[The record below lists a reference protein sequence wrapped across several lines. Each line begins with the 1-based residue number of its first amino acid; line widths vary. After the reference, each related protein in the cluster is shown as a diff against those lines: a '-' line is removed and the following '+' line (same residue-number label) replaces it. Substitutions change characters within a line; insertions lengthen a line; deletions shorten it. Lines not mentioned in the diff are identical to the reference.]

1 MKKIFILVMF
11 IVPFSLLA
19 VLGPNVSQAN
29 GQELKWEE
37 GAWDYFVMF
46 KSLITQVTGAA
57 TTSTSNP
64 QADTCIDPNIG
75 STFTLT
81 SDHVP
86 EDTNIDKAFLVWIA
100 GQNPANYSGPT
111 DNSVNLTFTNS
122 SDPGVTISEEITSP
136 VSGNL
141 MSPADFNF
149 AAVSDNMDS
158 TGVFTYRVDVT
169 DFMKNIIDQG
179 ALAGISQSGEALYGD
194 YNVKGMD
201 CSNDQAYITTSG
213 VVGGWWLVFVYTS
226 EHISPKKIYIYDGM
240 DAYRFQ
246 EATIDVSGFELPNE
260 AEVRLTMLV
269 AEGDPGLAMATDT
282 NFQPAPPEAL
292 SISGQTNPNFEIL
305 WNDCNPPKYT
315 PLNYTE
321 VFNSISSSFG
331 WKDEFP
337 TCIGG
342 DPNNVDPNKIEYAM
356 DADTFLIKAKEF
368 PFDSHLMKGDTS
380 FTLKIGA
387 NQDQVYTNML
397 ILSVD
402 TKAPKFDIP
411 PNPETLDGREK
422 SYCSC
427 STDSDAVC
435 FDRPFYFLIK
445 IQNWGENLADKV
457 TLKDTLPPTV
467 NYVEGTTEIATEF
480 KKGLGTNWKPVPDV
494 DGKFPFTNA
503 QEIQTVMGY
512 CDKTTQTCEDTVM
525 VRFVVQPK
533 GDLQKHEKII
543 NSAVI
548 SDVTTIPYYSNSNIA
563 LRLVNGECPTIDIC
577 ELPPKAQCGGVAIN
591 DDYCESK
598 DDCEDGQKCENNQCV
613 DEIED
618 RLTKDAEIT
627 YAEGDNSPDSSET
640 IIIPSPTKDILLGQ
654 FYLFSEG
661 NSDKSYQFNSL
672 SLKVTADDDVL
683 LSNFRLI
690 SDSNGNGILEEGEK
704 TVATAES
711 VSNGGYAVFTIS
723 GTSEKM
729 VAADVKA
736 NYIIL
741 ANVET
746 TITDGRAG
754 QFTTLI
760 ENTESFNI
768 SDSGKATVSG
778 QKLEFATYKFE
789 PPNGFVF
796 TRGMNDPQIPLLVN
810 MNDVHP
816 ILQIR
821 TKSMQGGDAIK
832 SIGIKAA
839 NGSVRFG
846 QGIES
851 VALLVD
857 SDNDGKISQT
867 DTVIEKISEFES
879 ETLITFR
886 NLESTLSYSEGQEKH
901 LLIVCDF
908 NMKEGEKAQ
917 ITIYEGKVTLNSD
930 KEIAELPVT
939 SKEFKYEY
947 NPNDPDNKMPKK
959 NNGGC
964 SLTVIN

>member
-86 EDTNIDKAFLVWIA
+86 EDTNIDKAFLIWIA
-100 GQNPANYSGPT
+100 GQNPANFSGPA

-122 SDPGVTISEEITSP
+122 TDPGVTISEEITSP

-149 AAVSDNMDS
+149 AAVSDNMDN

-179 ALAGISQSGEALYGD
+179 AIAGISQSGEALYGD

-226 EHISPKKIYIYDGM
+226 EHISPKKIYMYDGM

-269 AEGDPGLAMATDT
+269 AEGDPGLASATTDT
-282 NFQPAPPEAL
+282 FQPAPPEAL
-292 SISGQTNPNFEIL
+292 AISGQTNPNFEIL
-305 WNDCNPPKYT
+305 WNDCNPPKST

-331 WKDEFP
+331 WKDDMP

-356 DADTFLIKAKEF
+356 DADTFLLRAKEW
-368 PFDSHLMKGDTS
+368 PFDSHLLKGDTS
-380 FTLKIGA
+380 FTLRIGA

-411 PNPETLDGREK
+411 PNDETPDGREK

-427 STDSDAVC
+427 STESDAVC
-435 FDRPFYFLIK
+435 FDRPFYYLIK
-445 IQNWGENLADKV
+445 IQNWGENLADNV
-457 TLKDTLPPTV
+457 TLQDTLPPTV
-467 NYVEGTTEIATEF
+467 DYVKGTTEIATEF
-480 KKGLGTNWKPVPDV
+480 KSGLGTNWKPVPDI

-503 QEIQTVMGY
+503 QEIKSVMGY
-512 CDKTTQTCEDTVM
+512 CDKSTQTCEDTVM
-525 VRFVVQPK
+525 IRFVVQPK
-533 GDLQKHEKII
+533 IDLAKHEKII

-548 SDVTTIPYYSNSNIA
+548 SDVTTIPYYSNSNIP
-563 LRLVNGECPTIDIC
+563 LRLVNGECPTIDKC
-577 ELPPKAQCGGVAIN
+577 ELPPKAQCGGVAI
-591 DDYCESK
+591 DDNYCESE
-598 DDCEDGQKCENNQCV
+598 DDCEKGQKCENNQCV
-613 DEIED
+613 DNIGD
-618 RLTKDAEIT
+618 RLTEDAEIT
-627 YAEGDNSPDSSET
+627 YAEGENSPESSET

-654 FYLFSEG
+654 FYLLSKGNEG
-661 NSDKSYQFNSL
+661 KSYQFNSL
-672 SLKVTADDDVL
+672 SLKVNPDDDVKI
-683 LSNFRLI
+683 SNFRLI
-690 SDSNGNGILEEGEK
+690 YDKNGNGILEEGET
-704 TVATAES
+704 TVAIAEG
-711 VSNGGYAVFTIS
+711 VSNGDYAVFTIT
-723 GTSEKM
+723 GAAEKL
-729 VAADVKA
+729 VPADVKA
-736 NYIIL
+736 NFIIL
-741 ANVET
+741 ADVET
-746 TITDGRAG
+746 TVTNGRAG

-760 ENTESFNI
+760 ENQESFNI
-768 SDSGKATVSG
+768 SDAGNAKVSG
-778 QKLEFATYKFE
+778 QKLEFATYRFE
-789 PPNGFVF
+789 PPSGFVF
-796 TRGMNDPQIPLLVN
+796 TRGMNDPQVPSYSEMNKENPL
-810 MNDVHP
+810 
-816 ILQIR
+816 LQIR
-821 TKSMQGGDAIK
+821 TKSMLGGDTIEY
-832 SIGIKAA
+832 IGIKTVA
-839 NGSVRFG
+839 GHTRFG
-846 QGIES
+846 QGIKS
-851 VALLVD
+851 ISLLI
-857 SDNDGKISQT
+857 DNDKDGKLSQS
-867 DTVIEKISEFES
+867 DTLIEKMTEFAS
-879 ETLITFR
+879 ETSITFR
-886 NLESTLSYSEGQEKH
+886 NLDNYLTYSEGAEKH
-901 LLIVCDF
+901 LLIICDF
-908 NMKEGEKAQ
+908 NMDEGEKAQ
-917 ITIYEGKVTLNSD
+917 IQIGNGKVGLNSD

-939 SKEFKYEY
+939 SKEFLYEY
-947 NPNDPDNKMPKK
+947 DPNDPNNVPKSSS
-959 NNGGC
+959 GC
-964 SLTVIN
+964 SLSVID

>member
-29 GQELKWEE
+29 GEELKWEE

-46 KSLITQVTGAA
+46 KSLIKQVTGAA

-81 SDHVP
+81 SKHVP
-86 EDTNIDKAFLVWIA
+86 QDTNIDRAFLIWIT
-100 GQNPANYSGPT
+100 GQSPANYSGPT

-122 SDPGVTISEEITSP
+122 SDSTVTTSEEITSS
-136 VSGNL
+136 VSGTL
-141 MSPADFNF
+141 LSPGDFNF

-201 CSNDQAYITTSG
+201 CNNDQAYITTSG
-213 VVGGWWLVFVYTS
+213 LVGGWWLVFVYTS
-226 EHISPKKIYIYDGM
+226 EHISPKKIYMYDGM

-269 AEGDPGLAMATDT
+269 AEGDPGLASAT
-282 NFQPAPPEAL
+282 NESFQPAPPEAL

-331 WKDEFP
+331 WQDEFP

-342 DPNNVDPNKIEYAM
+342 DPNNIDQNKIEYAM
-356 DADTFLIKAKEF
+356 DADTFLLKAKEF
-368 PFDSHLMKGDTS
+368 PFDSHLLKGDTS

-411 PNPETLDGREK
+411 PNPETPDGREK

-435 FDRPFYFLIK
+435 FDRPFYFLLK
-445 IQNWGENLADKV
+445 IQNWGENLADNV
-457 TLKDTLPPTV
+457 TLQDTLPPTV
-467 NYVEGTTEIATEF
+467 DYVEGTTEIATEF
-480 KKGLGTNWKPVPDV
+480 KDGLGTNWKAVPDI
-494 DGKFPFTNA
+494 DGDFPFTNA
-503 QEIQTVMGY
+503 QEIQAVMGY
-512 CDKTTQTCEDTVM
+512 CDKATQTCEDTVM
-525 VRFVVQPK
+525 IRFVVEPK
-533 GDLQKHEKII
+533 IDLPKHEKII
-543 NSAVI
+543 NGAVI
-548 SDVTTIPYYSNSNIA
+548 SDVTTIPYYSNSNIP
-563 LRLVNGECPTIDIC
+563 LRLVNGECPTIDQC
-577 ELPPKAQCGGVAIN
+577 KLPPKMECGGVAGGCGS
-591 DDYCESK
+591 DDE
-598 DDCEDGQKCENNQCV
+598 CEDGEKCEDGECV
-613 DEIED
+613 TNVEED
-618 RLTKDAEIT
+618 LTKDAEVKYT
-627 YAEGDNSPDSSET
+627 EGENSPDSSET

-654 FYLFSEG
+654 FYLLSEG
-661 NSDKSYQFNSL
+661 NSGKFYQFNSL
-672 SLKVTADDDVL
+672 SLKVTSDDDVKIT
-683 LSNFRLI
+683 NFRLI

-704 TVATAES
+704 TVATADN
-711 VSNGGYAVFTIS
+711 VSNGDYAVFMIS
-723 GTSEKM
+723 GASEKL
-729 VAADVKA
+729 VPADVKA

-741 ANVET
+741 ADVET

-760 ENTESFNI
+760 ENPESFNI
-768 SDSGKATVSG
+768 SDAGNATVSG

-796 TRGMNDPQIPLLVN
+796 TRGMNDPQVPSYSE
-810 MNDVHP
+810 MNKENP
-816 ILQIR
+816 FLQIR
-821 TKSMQGGDAIK
+821 TKSMQGGDTIE
-832 SIGIKAA
+832 SIGIKTT

-846 QGIES
+846 DGIES
-851 VALLVD
+851 ITLLVD
-857 SDNDGKISQT
+857 NDNDGKLSPT
-867 DTVIEKISEFES
+867 DTVIEKMTEFAS

-886 NLESTLSYSEGQEKH
+886 NLENTLTYSEGQEKF
-901 LLIVCDF
+901 LLISCEF
-908 NMKEGEKAQ
+908 KMKEEEKAQ
-917 ITIYEGKVTLNSD
+917 ITIYEGKVKLNSD

-939 SKEFKYEY
+939 SKEFLYKY
-947 NPNDPDNKMPKK
+947 DPDDPNNKPKK
-959 NNGGC
+959 DGC
-964 SLTVIN
+964 SITVID